1 MRHLVVR
8 VNNCIAFGHRVCCRG
23 GGSVSRVAEGTA
35 GQKIKEEAEMTLL
48 FGFHF
53 PKMAFVSMNATH
65 SDSGK
70 CFVGSFPN
78 INKSEI
84 LFELYF
90 MMKSV
95 ASCVPASICVFLYFP
110 ESQHD
115 NLN

>member
-1 MRHLVVR
+1 M
-8 VNNCIAFGHRVCCRG
+8 C
-23 GGSVSRVAEGTA
+23 VAEEG
-35 GQKIKEEAEMTLL
+35 GQCHGSPKELLGKKIKEEAEMTLL